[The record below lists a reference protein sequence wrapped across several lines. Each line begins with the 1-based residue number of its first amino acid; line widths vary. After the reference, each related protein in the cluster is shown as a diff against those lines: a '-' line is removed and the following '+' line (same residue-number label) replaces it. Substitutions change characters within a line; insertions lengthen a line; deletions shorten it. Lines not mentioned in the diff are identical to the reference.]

1 MHEVLRRRATTRK
14 KTGLVPSPQNYSDIL
29 HSAENVKRN
38 LKDKLFRLGRDP
50 LVPIWWDVKPIKII
64 TVGLVQGY
72 LPSEAGKEPQKIED
86 FTLFNSSQTCFPV
99 PGSCLACPRLVCT
112 YPHSLTQGEMR
123 PQFPPQSWQF
133 SHKIVAFITQFSPHR
148 VPATSVS

>member
-1 MHEVLRRRATTRK
+1 MIMHEILRRRATTRK

-50 LVPIWWDVKPIKII
+50 LVPIWWDVKHIKIV
-64 TVGLVQGY
+64 TVGLVKGY

-86 FTLFNSSQTCFPV
+86 FTLFNSFQTCFPV
-99 PGSCLACPRLVCT
+99 ENMSQLTNYLDWVF
-112 YPHSLTQGEMR
+112 SLFLTHGDTHRHTQ
-123 PQFPPQSWQF
+123 
-133 SHKIVAFITQFSPHR
+133 
-148 VPATSVS
+148 

>member
-50 LVPIWWDVKPIKII
+50 LVPIWRDVKPIKII

-99 PGSCLACPRLVCT
+99 EYMSRLTNYLDGAFSLFLPDTDTQTHRQTHTHTHTHTHNGVAAGFLA
-112 YPHSLTQGEMR
+112 
-123 PQFPPQSWQF
+123 
-133 SHKIVAFITQFSPHR
+133 
-148 VPATSVS
+148 